1 MFVITVCSKLAD
13 KPKMKILK
21 KGKSRKKEVFMNA
34 SFFAFVD
41 GPFIF

>member
-13 KPKMKILK
+13 KPKVKILK
-21 KGKSRKKEVFMNA
+21 KVERKEFFMNA

-41 GPFIF
+41 DPFIF